1 MAAKS
6 IDNEL
11 EQEVALQL
19 DFLDLFDL
27 EEIQKIQDAFA
38 LAAGVASVITSPDG
52 RPITRPSN
60 FSSLCKEVIQK
71 TEKGLADCLHFHSEL
86 GRDNSDGPAIK
97 SCPGGGLW
105 EGCAGIRVGEKHV
118 ANWIVGQVRSDILD
132 TEEIIGYAA
141 EIGADEQE
149 FRSSFEEIT
158 VMPFNRFEQVCNF
171 LFLMADLMSK
181 IAFQN
186 ASRASHIRQLEEAD
200 SQLIRYRD
208 HLEEMNRDI
217 QHLDELK
224 TELFAN
230 TSHELKTPLYNIIGL
245 VESLMEGGTGPLP
258 RTAVEHL
265 DMVVKSGRRM
275 INLLNDSQDFSRLR
289 HEDLRLEIKPVDI
302 RTVAEV
308 VFELFTPFLGTKKLK
323 FVNRIPADVPAV
335 AADEQRVGQIFQN
348 MVGNIVKYSEDGT
361 VTVSA
366 DVKGDFLLV
375 SVFDTGSGA
384 AEEIREHIF
393 ESFSQVDGTIESEY
407 GGVHVGLGVSKLL
420 VELQGGK
427 IGVESVAGKGTGFW
441 FTLPLASDEKVPG
454 KYDGDDWQVDLD
466 TGAKDIMEA
475 LSVKTESV
483 ERKAEAGVRLL
494 VVDDEPVCR
503 RVYSVQLSESG
514 YLITQAVNGKEA
526 LEKIEEADKAGELF
540 DIVLLDVV
548 MPNMSGYEVCRI
560 LRRKYPADKLPV
572 LMLTAKDRVEDRV
585 AGLEA
590 GANDYLAK
598 PFSRHELLARIH
610 THVSLKNLTDERRR
624 LESQLHR
631 VQKME
636 AIGTM
641 AGGFAHD
648 FNNILGIILGNIE
661 LAIEDTPESS
671 PTRFNLEEV
680 RVASMRAKDVVKRIQ
695 SFTRQG
701 EGEMKPVRVIPIVRE
716 SLKMLRASIPATIE
730 INMDVTAENDMI
742 VADPAQIHLVLVNLV
757 NNGVFEMRE
766 TGGVLN
772 VGVEN
777 VVIDHNEIGEYDN
790 ISPGRYVII
799 TVRDTGKGIDPEI
812 MDRIFDPYFTTRKI
826 GQGSGMGLSVVRGI
840 VGNHNGCVM
849 AESEPGQGATFL
861 VFFPVVEKKPD
872 SESESGKELFAGNE
886 SILFVDDEPALA
898 RLGEII
904 LSRLGYSVVS
914 AAGPLKALEIF
925 EAEPDRFDLLVTD
938 YAMPDMSGVVLAKRI
953 KEIRPSIPVILC
965 TGFKEQVA
973 DEKIRTEVVSRV
985 MIKPVDRLN
994 LSRTVR
1000 EVLDSG

>member
-1 MAAKS
+1 
-6 IDNEL
+6 
-11 EQEVALQL
+11 
-19 DFLDLFDL
+19 
-27 EEIQKIQDAFA
+27 
-38 LAAGVASVITSPDG
+38 
-52 RPITRPSN
+52 
-60 FSSLCKEVIQK
+60 
-71 TEKGLADCLHFHSEL
+71 
-86 GRDNSDGPAIK
+86 
-97 SCPGGGLW
+97 
-105 EGCAGIRVGEKHV
+105 
-118 ANWIVGQVRSDILD
+118 
-132 TEEIIGYAA
+132 
-141 EIGADEQE
+141 
-149 FRSSFEEIT
+149 
-158 VMPFNRFEQVCNF
+158 
-171 LFLMADLMSK
+171 
-181 IAFQN
+181 
-186 ASRASHIRQLEEAD
+186 
-200 SQLIRYRD
+200 
-208 HLEEMNRDI
+208 
-217 QHLDELK
+217 
-224 TELFAN
+224 
-230 TSHELKTPLYNIIGL
+230 
-245 VESLMEGGTGPLP
+245 
-258 RTAVEHL
+258 
-265 DMVVKSGRRM
+265 
-275 INLLNDSQDFSRLR
+275 
-289 HEDLRLEIKPVDI
+289 
-302 RTVAEV
+302 
-308 VFELFTPFLGTKKLK
+308 
-323 FVNRIPADVPAV
+323 
-335 AADEQRVGQIFQN
+335 
-348 MVGNIVKYSEDGT
+348 
-361 VTVSA
+361 
-366 DVKGDFLLV
+366 
-375 SVFDTGSGA
+375 
-384 AEEIREHIF
+384 
-393 ESFSQVDGTIESEY
+393 
-407 GGVHVGLGVSKLL
+407 
-420 VELQGGK
+420 
-427 IGVESVAGKGTGFW
+427 
-441 FTLPLASDEKVPG
+441 
-454 KYDGDDWQVDLD
+454 
-466 TGAKDIMEA
+466 
-475 LSVKTESV
+475 
-483 ERKAEAGVRLL
+483 
-494 VVDDEPVCR
+494 
-503 RVYSVQLSESG
+503 
-514 YLITQAVNGKEA
+514 
-526 LEKIEEADKAGELF
+526 
-540 DIVLLDVV
+540 
-548 MPNMSGYEVCRI
+548 
-560 LRRKYPADKLPV
+560 
-572 LMLTAKDRVEDRV
+572 
-585 AGLEA
+585 
-590 GANDYLAK
+590 
-598 PFSRHELLARIH
+598 
-610 THVSLKNLTDERRR
+610 
-624 LESQLHR
+624 
-631 VQKME
+631 QKME

-790 ISPGRYVII
+790 ISPGRYVRI
-799 TVRDTGKGIDPEI
+799 TVRDTGKGIDSKI

-1000 EVLDSG
+1000 EALDSGK